1 MRMVFVSSKAEF
13 LGSLKIFKDLHADEL
28 AALADICV
36 EYEFDQGAIIAYQR
50 DVANSLYIVRA
61 GRLFASTLDERGIV
75 RQTRSYEANEYFD
88 DRWLF
93 TPTAHQA
100 TVRATEPGRVIVLDG
115 PTFTRFLADNRDI
128 VNALEPFQNDNGE
141 QIGLSNE
148 AWEALVKSEV
158 GASEG
163 EFRAAGLMPDELVEY
178 WTRRSRWILWLNI
191 FFRVLLLV
199 LWVGG
204 YFLLAARYPF
214 PATRFGSI
222 LLFIIP
228 VVLLTFF
235 ILYSY
240 LDWRNDYLLITNKQV
255 LHYEFSLNLRSFGT
269 NIQKLPF
276 DRIQSV
282 SIEQPNFI
290 SNMLNL
296 GTVRI
301 TTASQSST
309 IVFDF
314 VNSPIEIKDALDRI
328 TRRVKELDAGH
339 EQALMRRSLEDHFQL
354 APPVRKVTAEETQ
367 QPAKG
372 RRGRRF
378 ELATRLEEGGTVTYR
393 KSRIF
398 LLLEMR
404 WPLIIGGGLL
414 LVYYLLQQYTSSPL
428 LAIPFGILLLI
439 DLGWIIW
446 EIEDW
451 RNDQYQVNDRY
462 VIDIDRVPFGFGGT
476 RKQAELSNI
485 QNVNAS
491 RPGLLA
497 TIFRYGTVFIETAG
511 ASADI
516 AFERVT
522 NPNQVQKDIFNR
534 RERLQR
540 QQAEAAS
547 AQRRKEYALVL
558 DVYQQISE
566 QGRVPRRTSP
576 IETDIEI
583 TPDSEAT

>member
-1 MRMVFVSSKAEF
+1 MSSKAEF
-13 LGSLKIFKDLHADEL
+13 LGSLKIFKELHPDEL
-28 AALADICV
+28 RALAEICP
-36 EYEFDQGAIIAYQR
+36 EYEFDTGASIAYQR
-50 DVANSLYIVRA
+50 DVANSLYIVRS
-61 GRLFASTLDERGIV
+61 GRLFASTVDERGIV
-75 RQTRSYEANEYFD
+75 RESKPYTPGEYFD

-93 TPTAHQA
+93 TPMAHKA
-100 TVRATEPGRVIVLDG
+100 TVRATEPGRVIIIDG
-115 PTFTRFLADNRDI
+115 PTFVRFLANNRDI
-128 VNALEPFQNDNGE
+128 VDALEPYQNEKGE
-141 QIGLSNE
+141 QTGLSEE
-148 AWEALVKSEV
+148 AWETLVKSEV
-158 GASEG
+158 AASEG

-178 WTRRSRWILWLNI
+178 WTRRSRWVLWFNI
-191 FFRVLLLV
+191 FFRVLLLL
-199 LWVGG
+199 LWVGI
-204 YFLLAARYPF
+204 YSFLAARYPLL
-214 PATRFGSI
+214 ATNVGTL

-228 VVLLTFF
+228 GLLLGFF
-235 ILYSY
+235 ILYSF

-269 NIQKLPF
+269 NIQKLPI

-282 SIEQPNFI
+282 TIEQPNFI
-290 SNMLNL
+290 SNLLNL

-314 VNSPIEIKDALDRI
+314 VNTPLEVKNALDRI
-328 TRRVKELDAGH
+328 SRRVKELDAGH

-354 APPVRKVTAEETQ
+354 TPPVRKVTEEETQ

-404 WPLIIGGGLL
+404 WPLILGAGLL

-428 LAIPFGILLLI
+428 LALPFGILLLL
-439 DLGWIIW
+439 DLGWLIW

-451 RNDQYQVNDRY
+451 RNDQYQVDDRY
-462 VIDIDRVPFGFGGT
+462 VIDIDRTPFGFGGT
-476 RKQAELSNI
+476 RRQAELSNI

-491 RPGLLA
+491 RPGFLA

-522 NPNQVQKDIFNR
+522 NPNQVQQDIFNR

-558 DVYQQISE
+558 DVYQQITE
-566 QGRVPRRTSP
+566 QGRVPRRTASL
-576 IETDIEI
+576 DAN
-583 TPDSEAT
+583 PDNPPNGE